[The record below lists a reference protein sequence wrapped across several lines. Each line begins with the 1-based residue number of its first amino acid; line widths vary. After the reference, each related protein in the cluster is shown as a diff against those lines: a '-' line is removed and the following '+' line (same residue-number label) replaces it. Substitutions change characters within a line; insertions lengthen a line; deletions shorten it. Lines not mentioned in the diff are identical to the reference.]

1 MSKKIAFLIAFTSL
15 FWLQITKI
23 DVPAGFSDES
33 YNFKINFVIVK
44 GIFWAV
50 SIFMYESKSVKE
62 LFKHHNNFKGKTAA
76 YFNFG
81 TEPSNI
87 NHLTRLSISQ
97 AKTLTGQSLPDGIKV
112 SILFKLITMI
122 KSLI

>member
-33 YNFKINFVIVK
+33 YNFKINFIIVK

-50 SIFMYESKSVKE
+50 SISV
-62 LFKHHNNFKGKTAA
+62 
-76 YFNFG
+76 
-81 TEPSNI
+81 
-87 NHLTRLSISQ
+87 
-97 AKTLTGQSLPDGIKV
+97 
-112 SILFKLITMI
+112 
-122 KSLI
+122 